1 MSAHRYEISLWA
13 INLTAQE
20 WVIELNIGRE
30 FCTSNNPYVL
40 FCLIYEVQQRPLL
53 IRTELTLS
61 MNEKRK
67 RIQNPPKKVVKCTGD
82 KDQDEKI
89 CWIIIKTM
97 SVTFNSQNSHLLIFF
112 SYWQKISV
120 QVHAQVCVKS
130 FSSLISSPGW
140 RLEIHERRVSDH
152 SLCVNYMSAGFSG
165 FIFFPHM
172 LRSPLQK
179 FLRLHTPHSQPYSNM
194 FATSLKSCI
203 TPSTFYP
210 LVLPWYLWLV
220 GIHVYKICITTIAKL
235 AVK

>member
-20 WVIELNIGRE
+20 WVIELNIGIE

-40 FCLIYEVQQRPLL
+40 FCLIYEVQQRRPLL

-89 CWIIIKTM
+89 WWIIIKTM

-112 SYWQKISV
+112 SYWQKRSV

-130 FSSLISSPGW
+130 FP
-140 RLEIHERRVSDH
+140 RLETWDTWTKGFRPLTVCQLHECWFFWVH
-152 SLCVNYMSAGFSG
+152 
-165 FIFFPHM
+165 IFPT
-172 LRSPLQK
+172 Q
-179 FLRLHTPHSQPYSNM
+179 
-194 FATSLKSCI
+194 A
-203 TPSTFYP
+203 
-210 LVLPWYLWLV
+210 
-220 GIHVYKICITTIAKL
+220 
-235 AVK
+235 

>member
-40 FCLIYEVQQRPLL
+40 FCLIYEVQQRRPLL

-112 SYWQKISV
+112 PTDRRDLFRYMPRSV
-120 QVHAQVCVKS
+120 S
-130 FSSLISSPGW
+130 NLSPGW
-140 RLEIHERRVSDH
+140 RLEIHEQRVSDH

-165 FIFFPHM
+165 FIFFPHK

-179 FLRLHTPHSQPYSNM
+179 FLGLHTPHSQPYSNV

-210 LVLPWYLWLV
+210 LVLPWCLWLV